1 MLFPAEEV
9 RDEMTGGTSR
19 DSAQLRKSV
28 RSSPRCGD
36 CAWNL
41 EGTRQVRAAYRLL
54 RKGGIGMG
62 TRQVVLPGVVLCVAM
77 MSGCRVDTNNKGGN
91 ENVKVATPFGG
102 VQVKTN
108 DQMNIEGIGLPV
120 YPGAELVKKKD
131 KNPSS
136 ADVNLSFGRFQLRIK
151 AADYR
156 TPDSP
161 DKVSSFYKD
170 ALKRYG
176 TVIECNHDQP
186 VGTPIQTD
194 EGLTCSDG
202 DKKHSSTSANASG
215 KTELKTGSKQ
225 HQHIVSI
232 EPDGDGTKF
241 GIVALDLPGNMSVGD
256 ANTDQRQ

>member
-1 MLFPAEEV
+1 
-9 RDEMTGGTSR
+9 
-19 DSAQLRKSV
+19 
-28 RSSPRCGD
+28 
-36 CAWNL
+36 
-41 EGTRQVRAAYRLL
+41 
-54 RKGGIGMG
+54 MG
-62 TRQVVLPGVVLCVAM
+62 TRQVVLPAVVLCVVTI
-77 MSGCRVDTNNKGGN
+77 SGCRVDTSNKSGN
-91 ENVKVATPFGG
+91 ENVKVVTPFGG

-108 DQMNIEGIGLPV
+108 DQTNIEGIGLPV

-131 KNPSS
+131 KNSSS

-161 DKVSSFYKD
+161 DKVRSFYKD

-186 VGTPIQTD
+186 VGTPTQTD

-202 DKKHSSTSANASG
+202 DKKNSGTSANASG

-232 EPDGDGTKF
+232 EPDGEGTKF
-241 GIVALDLPGNMSVGD
+241 AMVALDLPGNLSVGEGD
-256 ANTDQRQ
+256 TNQRQ